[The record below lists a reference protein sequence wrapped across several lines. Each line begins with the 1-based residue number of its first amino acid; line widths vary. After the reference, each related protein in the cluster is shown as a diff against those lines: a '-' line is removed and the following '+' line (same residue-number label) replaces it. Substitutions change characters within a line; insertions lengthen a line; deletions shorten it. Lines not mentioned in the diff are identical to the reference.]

1 MQATA
6 KITSF
11 QFYTILFLSRIFS
24 LVTYVSSVRGT
35 ISTSGE
41 VIAVV
46 LMTVVLLLTAVPMF
60 IFIKQDSCSSILTR
74 ASCVSP
80 YLMKIICIVYFLAFL
95 YKGIITASRFE
106 LLLGSV
112 MFPETNVL
120 FFVAILLMASA
131 FITFR
136 GIEGLGRSSVIFL
149 IPVLCAL
156 SFVFLSLIKDF
167 DNLNFS
173 AVYSQEYFTIAD
185 AAVYS
190 VSRTGEIACIAVL
203 QPFIKEHKAKH
214 LFRWIIAISAVI
226 VLTEFMISG
235 VLGGFG
241 ENQLFNMYSLSVLA
255 DFGFIERMD
264 AIISCIWMI
273 CSAVKLSLIF
283 YLCKTLMI
291 TFFAKNRTKT
301 YVSICCAVVFVGTV
315 ILSGSII
322 NFADV
327 IKSSLTIIFYVLTVV
342 IIPLAVIIS
351 EKVKVKK

>member
-6 KITSF
+6 KITPF

-24 LVTYVSSVRGT
+24 LVTYVSSVRGE

-46 LMTVVLLLTAVPMF
+46 IMTVVLLVTSIPIF
-60 IFIKQDSCSSILTR
+60 IFIKKDSYSSILTR
-74 ASCVSP
+74 ASCVSNSF
-80 YLMKIICIVYFLAFL
+80 MKIVCIVYFLFFI
-95 YKGIITASRFE
+95 YKGIITSARFE

-112 MFPETNVL
+112 MFPEINVL
-120 FFVAILLMASA
+120 FFVAMLLIASG
-131 FITFR
+131 FITCR
-136 GIEGLGRSSVIFL
+136 GIEGLGRASVIFL

-156 SFVFLSLIKDF
+156 AFVFLSLIKDF
-167 DNLNFS
+167 DTLNFS
-173 AVYSQEYFTIAD
+173 AVYSHEYSTIAD

-190 VSRTGEIACIAVL
+190 SSRTGELAAIVVL
-203 QPFIKEHKAKH
+203 QPFIKDHKAKH
-214 LFRWIIAISAVI
+214 LFRWIISISAVI

-241 ENQLFNMYSLSVLA
+241 ENQLFDMYSLSVLA

-283 YLCKTLMI
+283 YLCKTLLI
-291 TFFAKNRTKT
+291 TFFSKRKT
-301 YVSICCAVVFVGTV
+301 TIYVSVCCVVVFVGTV
-315 ILSGSII
+315 ILSMSIV
-322 NFADV
+322 NFADI
-327 IKSSLTIIFYVLTVV
+327 IKSYLTIIFYVLTVV
-342 IIPLAVIIS
+342 IIPSVVLIG